1 MQIWTWLRQMFTQ
14 VEESSASNPAEHEVL
29 RRSEEEKAD
38 FDQWCRTLVRRRL
51 MDWLMHQY
59 ATFLVRPDD
68 LDEAIDFLDLPASK
82 GFVIHLHQTGYS
94 ARDAR
99 HLMDYLCDR
108 VRQAGYRRQLADRR
122 VFQRDGAIEEVERYY
137 LKPAPGRGS
146 EGKFVQ
152 RFGNVL
158 IQLMWRDGRLHHLTF
173 QANTY
178 NDHLFEAPEAFKGLM
193 QALTAED

>member
-1 MQIWTWLRQMFTQ
+1 MFTQ

-38 FDQWCRTLVRRRL
+38 FDRWCRTLVRRRL

-99 HLMDYLCDR
+99 HLMDYLCER

-122 VFQRDGAIEEVERYY
+122 VFQRDGVIEEVERYY

-146 EGKFVQ
+146 EGKFAQ

-158 IQLMWRDGRLHHLTF
+158 IQLLWRDGKLHHLTF

-193 QALTAED
+193 QALATEG